1 MHGIVRPYRDSVFA
15 LGVLKKILDIAPKI
29 RYNISA
35 IVQMAA
41 PPAQDG
47 GRW

>member
-1 MHGIVRPYRDSVFA
+1 MGRPHRVHRGKEPVSQH
-15 LGVLKKILDIAPKI
+15 KKILDIAPKI
-29 RYNISA
+29 RYNILA